1 MVLFCTTREIEVMDY
16 IKQIVDDVRQQHP
29 EASPIEVA
37 TKLEQAGFAKE
48 WVAQVVSTQTTGTIL
63 VK

>member
-1 MVLFCTTREIEVMDY
+1 MDY